1 MNRSWL
7 VILPLFAL
15 LAVGE
20 SRAEWLS
27 DAQDIMGTRV
37 SVELW
42 SDDAVAG
49 GQAIAAV
56 MTEMRRIEQLLSSYL
71 ETSELS
77 RLNSSAARRAVPVGD
92 ELYQLLNKSLYY
104 SRLSDGA
111 FDISYASVGRQ
122 YGYRESRQPDAQ
134 QLLELLPAIDYR
146 SIRIDHAARTVRFTH
161 PELKISL
168 GGIAKGYAVDK
179 GIELL
184 RARGIVSAIV
194 SAGGDSR
201 ILGDRGDRPW
211 VMGIRHPRN
220 DGEYA
225 VKIPLQN
232 TALST
237 SGDYGRVFISGEGER
252 VHHILNPDTG
262 RSATGVQSVS
272 ILAPLAIDSD
282 ALSTTVFVLGVERGL
297 ELVNRV
303 DGVDAII
310 IDGAG
315 KLHYSAELLMPVQR

>member
-1 MNRSWL
+1 MIRPRL
-7 VILPLFAL
+7 VIMLVLAL
-15 LAVGE
+15 AA
-20 SRAEWLS
+20 SASNAEWQRDS
-27 DAQDIMGTRV
+27 QDIMGTRV

-42 SDDAVAG
+42 SDDKREG
-49 GQAIAAV
+49 EQAMAAV
-56 MTEMRRIEQLLSSYL
+56 MTEMRRIEQLLSSYIDA
-71 ETSELS
+71 SELS
-77 RLNSSAARRAVPVGD
+77 RLNATASRKAIPVGD
-92 ELYQLLNKSLYY
+92 ELYQLLNKSLHY
-104 SRLSDGA
+104 SRLSEGA
-111 FDISYASVGRQ
+111 FDISYASVGHHYQ
-122 YGYRESRQPDAQ
+122 YRESQRPDE
-134 QLLELLPAIDYR
+134 QLVADLLPAIDYR
-146 SIRIDHAARTVRFTH
+146 AIHIDHDARTVRFNH

-168 GGIAKGYAVDK
+168 GGIAKGYAVDN

-220 DGEYA
+220 KDEYV

-237 SGDYGRVFISGEGER
+237 SGDYERFFISEQGER
-252 VHHILNPDTG
+252 VHHILNPQTG
-262 RSATGVQSVS
+262 TSATGVQSVS

-282 ALSTTVFVLGVERGL
+282 ALSTTVFVMGVERGL
-297 ELVNRV
+297 EVVNRLE
-303 DGVDAII
+303 GIDAII

-315 KLHYSAELLMPVQR
+315 KLHYSAELLMSAQP